1 MKAFLRWWLM
11 FCIFIIAGIGLQQFG
26 YVDGLYYAD
35 QSKLSFVI
43 LAVFFAVSSYI
54 GLLTYRKMK
63 DVALFKTS
71 KEKELQ
77 LENCWFVANECQ
89 TVGLIGTVIGFLMM
103 LSSAFANLDITVV
116 TTVQEAI
123 KFMALGMSTALVTT
137 LVGMVCGLLLK
148 LQLINIDERT

>member
-11 FCIFIIAGIGLQQFG
+11 FCIFVITLLGLDHFG
-26 YVDGLYYAD
+26 YIEGLYHAD

-43 LAVFFAVSSYI
+43 LAMFISVTCYI
-54 GLLTYRKMK
+54 GILTYRKMK
-63 DVALFKTS
+63 KIPYPNLH
-71 KEKELQ
+71 

-89 TVGLIGTVIGFLMM
+89 TVGLIGTVIGFLIM
-103 LSSAFANLDITVV
+103 LSTAFKNIDVTVV
-116 TTVQEAI
+116 QTVQEAI